1 MWTYVVRRLLM
12 MVPTLFGITIV
23 AFIVMQVA
31 PGDPLLDQLGG
42 GAASAERQTR
52 ESYLIQK
59 RDLKLDKPLLL
70 NLNYFRSFSATVR
83 IAAHFASLSQEELL
97 LELERLRRP
106 GEIEVHKEAR
116 QESGQVPPLT
126 VEEAERLRFLRG
138 LGIRKFDQWHVGEGM
153 RWTDWKR
160 DKQENLRRLAD
171 AVPVF
176 LRSRMED
183 LGVHGVPEAL
193 ALLDSDAP
201 RNVKIGAVR
210 LLNYMV
216 VEPFVYTYSRVPAEA
231 ETPLVQS
238 VWRTWWERERN
249 RFPPID
255 PARRDGL
262 RSKLH
267 QMLREDSQDK
277 VFAAIETLD
286 RADLPFF
293 AEILLKDSP
302 LPERALASQVLRL
315 YAGRPL
321 RLDVPLTA
329 TEEELANVRQNWR
342 AHYDPRR
349 NVYEPGF
356 FQRAWFLLADTQYA
370 HMVWRL
376 VTFNFGRSAL
386 KARTPVWELIWKA
399 VIVSAP
405 IMLLAQFFIYLI
417 AVPLGI
423 VCGVKRG
430 TLTDRGISFGLFVL
444 YSIPGFVAGMIFLVV
459 FCYGQPFAIFP
470 MQGLHTQGSETWSL
484 GARLLDYLWH
494 IALPVVCLSLFGL
507 AALAMYSRTAMLDVI
522 GQDYIRTARAKGLA
536 EKVVILKHAL
546 RNSLIPILT
555 LFANFLPAM
564 LGGSVLI
571 ERIFGIPGMG
581 YLSFDSILNKD
592 IPTLMALIY
601 IQAILVM
608 LSILLTDVLYV
619 LVDPRISFERQ
630 GKTA

>member
-1 MWTYVVRRLLM
+1 

-23 AFIVMQVA
+23 AFVIMQVA

-42 GAASAERQTR
+42 GAASAEGQTR

-70 NLNYFRSFSATVR
+70 NFNYFRGFSSTVR
-83 IAAHFASLSQEELL
+83 NAAYLASLTKEELL
-97 LELERLRRP
+97 TELERLGRR
-106 GEIEVHKEAR
+106 GEIEAHETAR
-116 QESGQVPPLT
+116 QEIGQAPPLT
-126 VEEAERLRFLRG
+126 AEDSNRLRFLRN
-138 LGIRKFDQWHVGEGM
+138 LGIRKFDQWMVGKGLK
-153 RWTDWKR
+153 WADWKQ
-160 DKQENLRRLAD
+160 DKVENRRRLAE

-176 LRSRMED
+176 LQSRMED
-183 LGVHGVPEAL
+183 LGAHGVPEAL

-201 RNVKIGAVR
+201 PRIKIGAVR

-216 VEPFVYTYSRVPAEA
+216 VEPFVYTYSRTPSET

-238 VWRTWWERERN
+238 VWRAWWERESS
-249 RFPPID
+249 RFAPID
-255 PARRDGL
+255 PERRSSL
-262 RSKLH
+262 RSKVD
-267 QMLREDSQDK
+267 QMLREDSQEN
-277 VFAAIETLD
+277 VFAAMESLD
-286 RADLPFF
+286 REDLPFF
-293 AEILLKDSP
+293 AEILLGNGP

-321 RLDVPLTA
+321 RLDVTLTA
-329 TEEELANVRQNWR
+329 TDEELAIVRQNWR
-342 AHYDPRR
+342 AHYEPRR
-349 NVYEPGF
+349 DAYQPGF
-356 FQRAWFLLADTQYA
+356 FKRVWFIVADTQYA

-399 VIVSAP
+399 VVVSAP
-405 IMLLAQFFIYLI
+405 IMLLAQLFIYLI

-430 TLTDRGISFGLFVL
+430 TIADRGISFGLFVL
-444 YSIPGFVAGMIFLVV
+444 YSIPGFVAGMIFLVI

-470 MQGLHTQGSETWSL
+470 MQGLHTQGSESWSL

-522 GQDYIRTARAKGLA
+522 GQDYIRTARAKGLS

-571 ERIFGIPGMG
+571 ERLFGIPGMG

-608 LSILLTDVLYV
+608 LSILLTDILYV